1 VSANRWTLRTA
12 TTSYTVE
19 VPEHGGWA
27 ELSSWGPI
35 GVEDGPSPLAGHGRT
50 PFRTAAD
57 AAPAEYV
64 PLGLRPFGGAELDVR
79 RPGTDRGSWWS
90 FAGAEATDDGLRIQ
104 FEDTVLGLDA
114 VLCYATV
121 PGTDVIRRWVEL
133 ANMGDGDLLLGR
145 LDSGAVNVPVPGG
158 ARLTYLVGQWAQE
171 FQLTHV
177 QLDRGSF
184 GIGSTQGVS
193 GHDYAPW
200 LAAQDAATPDGPSA
214 PTWGVSLAW
223 SGSWHIDA
231 QVDAGR
237 LLRVRAGRE
246 PHEAEVLLPGGG
258 TLTTPEL
265 LVAFSPEG
273 LDGLARVWHAFER
286 RQSRPRSL
294 RPRPVLYNSWEATG
308 FDVEQEGQLELARIA
323 ASIGAELFVVDDGW
337 FTGRPD
343 DASGLGDWEPD
354 PAAFPDGFGAFVD
367 QVRGLGLGFGLWVEP
382 EAVSPGSRLLAEH
395 PDWIYAIDGRPSALI
410 RGQLALD
417 LGRADVSEYVLGWLD
432 KLLRNHPISYLKW
445 DMNRPPTERGR
456 PGDPLPRAVDLDA
469 AHVANYHR
477 ILSILRAEHPD
488 VLVEGCAGGGG
499 RADAAAVAATDVVWP
514 SDNTGPQDR
523 LAIQHGFLHAH
534 SPHVM
539 SSWVTDSAGF
549 FDTRPRSLRF
559 RFVTAMAGALGIG
572 ADVRGWTDEQRA
584 EAAEW
589 IAWYKRW
596 RGTLHHGDVHLIGT
610 PADDDSYGVQYSAPD
625 GSHEIVL
632 AWNSGDLTGLP
643 LLPGRPDRLR
653 LRGLDPAA
661 RYVDAVSGVEYSG
674 AHLLH
679 AGLPCGWRADFDADA
694 VVLRRVENLHNS

>member
-1 VSANRWTLRTA
+1 MNRWTLRTA
-12 TTSYTVE
+12 ATSYTVE
-19 VPEHGGWA
+19 VPEHGQWA
-27 ELSSWGPI
+27 ELASWGPI

-57 AAPAEYV
+57 AAPAEYL

-79 RPGTDRGSWWS
+79 RPGFDRGSWWS
-90 FAGAEATDDGLRIQ
+90 FTGAESADGELRLTFTDA
-104 FEDTVLGLDA
+104 VLDLVA
-114 VLCYATV
+114 VLCYRTV
-121 PGTDVIRRWVEL
+121 PGTDVIRRWTEL
-133 ANMGDGDLLLGR
+133 TNSGSSDLMLGR
-145 LDSGAVNVPVPGG
+145 LDSAAVNVPVPGG

-171 FQLTHV
+171 FQLKHV
-177 QLDRGSF
+177 EIERGGF

-200 LAAQDAATPDGPSA
+200 LAAQDAAESNGPA
-214 PTWGVSLAW
+214 WGVSLAW
-223 SGSWHIDA
+223 SGSWHVDA

-237 LLRVRAGRE
+237 LLRIRAGRE
-246 PHEAEVLLPGGG
+246 PHEGEVLLPAGN

-265 LVAFSPEG
+265 LVAFSSEG
-273 LDGLARVWHAFER
+273 LEGLARVWHTYER
-286 RQSRPRSL
+286 RVHGERGT

-308 FDVEQEGQLELARIA
+308 FDVEQDDQLELASIA

-337 FTGRPD
+337 FIGRPD
-343 DASGLGDWEPD
+343 DTAGLGDWEPD
-354 PAAFPDGFGAFVD
+354 PAAFPDGLGAFVD
-367 QVRGLGLGFGLWVEP
+367 KVRGLGLEFGLWVEP

-417 LGRADVSEYVLGWLD
+417 LGREDVYEHVLGWLD
-432 KLLRNHPISYLKW
+432 RLLRDYPISYLKW

-456 PGDPLPRAVDLDA
+456 PSDPPPRVVDLDA

-477 ILSILRAEHPD
+477 ILSALRTDHPD
-488 VLVEGCAGGGG
+488 VMIEGCAGGGG
-499 RADAAAVAATDVVWP
+499 RADAAAVAATDVIWP

-523 LAIQHGFLHAH
+523 LTIQHGFLHAH
-534 SPHVM
+534 APHVM
-539 SSWVTDSAGF
+539 GSWVTDSAGY

-572 ADVRGWTDEQRA
+572 ADVRAWTVEQRA

-589 IAWYKRW
+589 IAWYKEW
-596 RGTLHHGDVHLIGT
+596 RATIQQGDVHLLGT
-610 PADDDSYGVQYSAPD
+610 PSDDTCGVQYSAPD

-632 AWNSGDLTGLP
+632 AWNSGTLNGLP

-661 RYVDAVSGVEYSG
+661 RYVDEASGVEYSG
-674 AHLLH
+674 AHLVH
-679 AGLPCGWRADFDADA
+679 AGLPCAWRADFDADA
-694 VVLRRVENLHNS
+694 VVLKRR

>member
-1 VSANRWTLRTA
+1 MSENRWTLRTA

-19 VPEHGGWA
+19 VPEHGRWA

-35 GVEDGPSPLAGHGRT
+35 GVEEGPSPLAGHGRT

-57 AAPAEYV
+57 AAPAEYI
-64 PLGLRPFGGAELDVR
+64 PFGLRPFGGADLDVR

-90 FAGAEATDDGLRIQ
+90 FSGAEASAEELRLTFSDD
-104 FEDTVLGLDA
+104 VLGVNA
-114 VLCYATV
+114 VLCYRTV
-121 PGTDVIRRWVEL
+121 PGTDVIRRWTEL
-133 ANMGDGDLLLGR
+133 SNTDSSDLILVR
-145 LDSGAVNVPVPGG
+145 LDSAAVNVPVASG

-171 FQLTHV
+171 FQLKHV
-177 QLDRGSF
+177 EIERGGF
-184 GIGSTQGVS
+184 AIGCTQGVS

-200 LAAQDAATPDGPSA
+200 LAAQDAATADGPA
-214 PTWGVSLAW
+214 TPTWGMSLAW

-246 PHEAEVLLPGGG
+246 PAEGEVLLPSGG

-265 LVAFSPEG
+265 LLAFSPEG

-286 RQSRPRSL
+286 AESHPRNL

-308 FDVEQEGQLELARIA
+308 FHVEQDDQLELAGIA
-323 ASIGAELFVVDDGW
+323 ASIGADLFVVDDGW
-337 FTGRPD
+337 FTGRID
-343 DASGLGDWEPD
+343 DTAGLGDWEPE
-354 PAAFPDGFGAFVD
+354 PSAFPDGFGAFVEK
-367 QVRGLGLGFGLWVEP
+367 VRGLGLDFGLWVEP
-382 EAVSPGSRLLAEH
+382 ESVSPGSRLLAEH
-395 PDWIYAIDGRPSALI
+395 PDWIYAIDGRPSTLI
-410 RGQLALD
+410 RNQLALD
-417 LGRADVSEYVLGWLD
+417 LGRDEVREHVLGWLD
-432 KLLRNHPISYLKW
+432 KLLRGYPISYLKW

-456 PGDPLPRAVDLDA
+456 PGDPLPRAVDMDA

-477 ILSILRAEHPD
+477 ILSTLRTEHPH
-488 VLVEGCAGGGG
+488 VLIEGCAGGGG
-499 RADAAAVAATDVVWP
+499 RADAAAVAGTDVVWP

-539 SSWVTDSAGF
+539 SSWVTDSAGY

-572 ADVRGWTDEQRA
+572 ADLRGWTYEQRA

-589 IAWYKRW
+589 IARYKQW
-596 RGTLHHGDVHLIGT
+596 RETIHHGEVHLMGGPT
-610 PADDDSYGVQYSAPD
+610 DDSSGVQYSAAD

-632 AWNSGDLTGLP
+632 AWNSGNLTGL
-643 LLPGRPDRLR
+643 LALPGRPDRLR

-661 RYVDAVSGVEYSG
+661 RYQDEASGVSYSG
-674 AHLLH
+674 AHLMH
-679 AGLPCGWRADFDADA
+679 AGLPCAWRADFDADA
-694 VVLRRVENLHNS
+694 VLLRRR